1 MSGVESDEMEIRRLH
16 IYAVLSQTLLDN
28 ECWLWIIT
36 RQLLEVI
43 RSSLLA
49 ELYVLLVLLMGRCL
63 LSDTDLQQYSPHY
76 LTSIQGRK
84 LKKKKRHYKTSCPYY
99 SMLICSICGLACVHL
114 FLVFQKFLQLFF
126 TNTLLIGG

>member
-28 ECWLWIIT
+28 ECCLWIIT
-36 RQLLEVI
+36 SQLLEVI

-84 LKKKKRHYKTSCPYY
+84 LEKKKKDTTE
-99 SMLICSICGLACVHL
+99 L
-114 FLVFQKFLQLFF
+114 LV
-126 TNTLLIGG
+126 

>member
-28 ECWLWIIT
+28 ECCLWIIT
-36 RQLLEVI
+36 SQLLEVI

-76 LTSIQGRK
+76 LTSIQGSSFPSE
-84 LKKKKRHYKTSCPYY
+84 LLDHLIFVFLILSGTS
-99 SMLICSICGLACVHL
+99 STLIAMTMPISVIP
-114 FLVFQKFLQLFF
+114 FF
-126 TNTLLIGG
+126 IE